1 MFKNPKAQLPKLPAA
16 QANCENVGPGI
27 KMKTFVDVLRPP
39 ERGASL
45 REKLARAIAVADFDA
60 PTTIGCGSAVCSP
73 LCRPWCVKI
82 APAPV
87 VRCLRPHS
95 PPPFRPA
102 ALPPLV
108 AAIPCSPRASS
119 TSTGVYIHDIEV
131 RPLCSCVLTQGCSR
145 SATCALCS
153 PATLSPCSFFCL
165 LLVRRRK
172 VGRGPGLSAAPVHRL
187 PGANQRGRAHRAL
200 FRLIFGEDL
209 ARAWPSFSFSSTR
222 SLGWVGAQGAADV
235 RDLRVPVVSGD
246 AEAVRRLP
254 VSVVGQ
260 IAASASLSRLPGSS
274 GATGAH
280 MRMWRL

>member
-1 MFKNPKAQLPKLPAA
+1 MRKRRVFTVVPSMVR
-16 QANCENVGPGI
+16 EN
-27 KMKTFVDVLRPP
+27 
-39 ERGASL
+39 
-45 REKLARAIAVADFDA
+45 RA
-60 PTTIGCGSAVCSP
+60 C
-73 LCRPWCVKI
+73 
-82 APAPV
+82 APV
-87 VRCLRPHS
+87 VGCLRPHS

-131 RPLCSCVLTQGCSR
+131 RALCSCVLTQGCSR

-209 ARAWPSFSFSSTR
+209 ACAWPSLS
-222 SLGWVGAQGAADV
+222 
-235 RDLRVPVVSGD
+235 
-246 AEAVRRLP
+246 
-254 VSVVGQ
+254 
-260 IAASASLSRLPGSS
+260 SRLDSQFELGRRPGRRRCLRSA
-274 GATGAH
+274 GPRGQ
-280 MRMWRL
+280 R

>member
-1 MFKNPKAQLPKLPAA
+1 MFTVVPSMVR
-16 QANCENVGPGI
+16 EN
-27 KMKTFVDVLRPP
+27 
-39 ERGASL
+39 
-45 REKLARAIAVADFDA
+45 RA
-60 PTTIGCGSAVCSP
+60 C
-73 LCRPWCVKI
+73 
-82 APAPV
+82 APV
-87 VRCLRPHS
+87 VGCLRPHS

-200 FRLIFGEDL
+200 FRLIFGAFIASPE
-209 ARAWPSFSFSSTR
+209 
-222 SLGWVGAQGAADV
+222 
-235 RDLRVPVVSGD
+235 
-246 AEAVRRLP
+246 
-254 VSVVGQ
+254 GQ
-260 IAASASLSRLPGSS
+260 IR
-274 GATGAH
+274 
-280 MRMWRL
+280 

>member
-1 MFKNPKAQLPKLPAA
+1 MRKRRVFTVVPSMVR
-16 QANCENVGPGI
+16 EN
-27 KMKTFVDVLRPP
+27 
-39 ERGASL
+39 
-45 REKLARAIAVADFDA
+45 RA
-60 PTTIGCGSAVCSP
+60 C
-73 LCRPWCVKI
+73 
-82 APAPV
+82 APV
-87 VRCLRPHS
+87 VGCLRPHS

-108 AAIPCSPRASS
+108 AAIPRSPRASS

-131 RPLCSCVLTQGCSR
+131 RALCSCVLSQGCSR
-145 SATCALCS
+145 SAACALCS
-153 PATLSPCSFFCL
+153 PATLLPCSFIYL